1 MDSDGLRSNFSVR
14 QPVRTDGERNLRVA
28 IFLPSLEGGGAERVM
43 CNLAYQFAECGLG
56 VDLVLSQ
63 KTGPYL
69 RDVPPGVGI
78 IDLKVRRTIASIP
91 KLVKYLRTANPYC
104 LISALS
110 HANITAI
117 LAHMLARSSAK
128 LIVSEHVAPKQLQ
141 LHTESIRERLLPL
154 LIPILYRRTDHII
167 AVSIGV
173 AKQLAE
179 FGLRSDK
186 VAVIYNPI
194 LNDEL
199 FRAAEEDVDD
209 PWFSPGAPPVLVAA
223 GRLVKQKDFQTLIR
237 AFALVRSTRLVRLL
251 ILGEGQ
257 DRLELLDLG
266 QLLGVADDV
275 RLPGFVN
282 NPYKYMKRASAFV
295 LSSLFEGFPTV
306 LVEAMAC
313 GAPVISSD
321 CTSGPSEILEDGR
334 WGRLVPVGDS
344 VALAKAI
351 QGVLDQTSHPDG
363 RSRALMFHSKRKTRE
378 YLKVIGLTA

>member
-1 MDSDGLRSNFSVR
+1 MNSRI
-14 QPVRTDGERNLRVA
+14 RVA

-43 CNLAYQFAECGLG
+43 CNLACQFAECGIA

-63 KTGPYL
+63 KIGPYL
-69 RDVPPGVGI
+69 RDVPSGIRI
-78 IDLKVRRTIASIP
+78 IDLKVRRTVASIP

-110 HANITAI
+110 HANIIAI

-128 LIVSEHVAPKQLQ
+128 LIVSEHVALRELQ
-141 LHTESIRERLLPL
+141 FHTQSIRERLLPL
-154 LIPILYRRTDHII
+154 LIPILYRRTDHVI

-179 FGLRSDK
+179 FGLRSDN

-209 PWFSPGAPPVLVAA
+209 SWFSPGAPPVLVAA

-237 AFALVRSTRLVRLL
+237 AFALVRNTRVVRLL

-282 NPYKYMKRASAFV
+282 NPYKYMRRASAFV

-313 GAPVISSD
+313 GAPIISSD
-321 CTSGPSEILEDGR
+321 CTSGPSEILENGR
-334 WGRLVPVGDS
+334 WGRLVPVGDTI
-344 VALAKAI
+344 ALAKAI
-351 QGVLDQTSHPDG
+351 QDVLDQTSHPDV
-363 RSRALMFHSKRKTRE
+363 RSRALMFDAKRKTGE
-378 YLKVIGLTA
+378 YLKVIGLTS

>member
-1 MDSDGLRSNFSVR
+1 MGCDGLRSNFCVCQS
-14 QPVRTDGERNLRVA
+14 VRTDDQHKLRVA
-28 IFLPSLEGGGAERVM
+28 VFLPSLEGGGAERVM
-43 CNLAYQFAECGLG
+43 CNLACQFAECGIA

-63 KTGPYL
+63 KIGPYL
-69 RDVPPGVGI
+69 RDVPSGIRI
-78 IDLKVRRTIASIP
+78 IDLKVRRTVASIP

-110 HANITAI
+110 HANIIAI

-128 LIVSEHVAPKQLQ
+128 LIVSEHVALRELQ
-141 LHTESIRERLLPL
+141 LHTQSIRERLLPL

-179 FGLRSDK
+179 FGLRSDN

-209 PWFSPGAPPVLVAA
+209 SWFSPGAPPVLVAA

-237 AFALVRSTRLVRLL
+237 AFALVRNTRVVRLL

-282 NPYKYMKRASAFV
+282 NPYKYMRRASAFV

-313 GAPVISSD
+313 GAPIISSD
-321 CTSGPSEILEDGR
+321 CTSGPSEILENGR
-334 WGRLVPVGDS
+334 WGRLVPVGDTI
-344 VALAKAI
+344 ALAKAI
-351 QGVLDQTSHPDG
+351 QDVLDQTSHPDV
-363 RSRALMFHSKRKTRE
+363 RSRALMFDAKRKTGE
-378 YLKVIGLTA
+378 YLKVIGLTS